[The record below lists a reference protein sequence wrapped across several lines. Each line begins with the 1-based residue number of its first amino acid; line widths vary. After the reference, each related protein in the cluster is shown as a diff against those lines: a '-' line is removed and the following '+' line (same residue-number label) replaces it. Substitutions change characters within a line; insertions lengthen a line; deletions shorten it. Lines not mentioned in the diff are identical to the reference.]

1 MSAIVRKHKLTIGQV
16 RRQLIKWKDKHCDHG
31 GKEHDFDKEKIKEK
45 IVSRMNDD
53 FNDFVKTLLDG
64 MMPSVRTDDND
75 MCRPCRQKHCNQHED
90 GETSL
95 KIVRGDLGF
104 VGFFVK
110 ILNDCIDMAT
120 EIFPKTTA
128 MAANAQFGFS
138 NTRVERIT
146 GEWCVQFLALVQA
159 LDPTSPIRLA
169 NVNHCR
175 LMLCETEDN
184 LFRSWACQSH
194 TNSLPPIDLLNVE
207 SVHKHSR
214 DVVCYT
220 ARWMIGKLRAAKI
233 ATLENK
239 HLCKQFARWHSLS
252 RADAQSQLLPTSL
265 VDKREVKLLRRP
277 TRQFYNLVCSFEV
290 AHIANVNV
298 DMMQAHS
305 AGDLLGSIHAAIF
318 TDETMLETFRGICM
332 FNEEEQIDEEDILK
346 AFEHILNKFR
356 RMRGKWLA
364 RAIHAESAK
373 SNDAVGKMSTRSNV
387 ASKFNSAKAAASAA
401 RDAIGDMC
409 LRQRTDVETCP
420 EVDLIET
427 DDEEEEEA
435 TEEFELEPG
444 PAPVDDDDDDET
456 KQGVQAMQV
465 SM

>member
-1 MSAIVRKHKLTIGQV
+1 
-16 RRQLIKWKDKHCDHG
+16 
-31 GKEHDFDKEKIKEK
+31 
-45 IVSRMNDD
+45 
-53 FNDFVKTLLDG
+53 
-64 MMPSVRTDDND
+64 
-75 MCRPCRQKHCNQHED
+75 
-90 GETSL
+90 
-95 KIVRGDLGF
+95 
-104 VGFFVK
+104 
-110 ILNDCIDMAT
+110 
-120 EIFPKTTA
+120 

-146 GEWCVQFLALVQA
+146 GEWCVQFLALAQA
-159 LDPTSPIRLA
+159 LDPTSPLRLA

-305 AGDLLGSIHAAIF
+305 AGDLLGSIYAAIF

-373 SNDAVGKMSTRSNV
+373 SN
-387 ASKFNSAKAAASAA
+387 
-401 RDAIGDMC
+401 AIGDMC